1 MTRPGIRLAGRA
13 AQRGVTLLI
22 GMVMLVLITVI
33 VLASY
38 HLGRN
43 NVEIVGNAQQ
53 RGEGLAAAQQTIEA
67 AFASPL
73 LTTSPSSVFNTPCAG
88 FGDNTQCYDVNGDGK
103 DDVVVRIEPTPTC
116 IKAQPI
122 PVTSLN
128 ITDPNDQLCTISVNQ
143 GAFGVGSASNNSNC
157 ANTVWDVRAVAN
169 NLDATGTAVM
179 TPGPTSIVNQGIA
192 VRVETAVVDT
202 SCP

>member
-1 MTRPGIRLAGRA
+1 MTRRRIRLSGSR
-13 AQRGVTLLI
+13 AQRGVTLLV
-22 GMVMLVLITVI
+22 GMVMLVLITLI

-43 NVEIVGNAQQ
+43 NIEIVGNAQQ
-53 RGEGLAAAQQTIEA
+53 RAEGLAAAQQTIET
-67 AFASPL
+67 AFTSPL
-73 LTTSPSSVFNTPCAG
+73 LTTSPTAVFTTPCAG

-103 DDVVVRIEPTPTC
+103 DDVVVQITPTPTC

-143 GAFGVGSASNNSNC
+143 GAFGVGSASNNSTC

-169 NLDATGTAVM
+169 NLDATGAAVV
-179 TPGPTSIVNQGIA
+179 TPGPTSVVDQGIA